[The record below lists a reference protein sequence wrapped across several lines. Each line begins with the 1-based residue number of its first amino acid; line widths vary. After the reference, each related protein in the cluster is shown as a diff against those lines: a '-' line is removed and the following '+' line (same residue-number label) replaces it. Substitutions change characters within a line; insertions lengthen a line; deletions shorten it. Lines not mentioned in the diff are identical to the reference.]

1 MAHPIENQDWLRRAH
16 LDQFHEET
24 HNLLDWLYKLR
35 NSIVN
40 AEPTRIV
47 ESNAVGTAREAVK
60 YEAHAQICFDQDPVM
75 RSIAANV
82 LQITV
87 NTSERLQGSINPNDA
102 LPTVLGL
109 IDDVRTL
116 SFNNE

>member
-1 MAHPIENQDWLRRAH
+1 MAYPIENQDRMRRVH

-24 HNLLDWLYKLR
+24 HNLLDWLYRLR

-40 AEPTRIV
+40 AEPARIV
-47 ESNAVGTAREAVK
+47 ESNAVGSAKEAVK
-60 YEAHAQICFDQDPVM
+60 YEAHAQICFVQDPAM

-87 NTSERLQGSINPNDA
+87 NTSELLQGSMNPNDA
-102 LPTVLGL
+102 LPIVLGL
-109 IDDVRTL
+109 IDDINKL